1 MKGSVL
7 LASLSIIALT
17 VSGCATTSAVVPI
30 GQGVYE
36 IAGSSAT
43 AFSSGGAQ
51 RVRLIQAANK
61 YCAKQGKSATVV
73 DSTATNGK
81 VGSYANIQGSSY
93 GYGHG
98 YNKSSSLNGMAVQ
111 AGRKA
116 TADVRF
122 RCE

>member
-1 MKGSVL
+1 MKISVL
-7 LASLSIIALT
+7 LAFSVVAFAL
-17 VSGCATTSAVVPI
+17 SGCATTSAVVPI

-73 DSTATNGK
+73 DSEATNGQ
-81 VGSYANIQGSSY
+81 VGSYASVQGSSY
-93 GYGHG
+93 GNGHG
-98 YNKSSSLNGMAVQ
+98 YNESSSLNGMAVR